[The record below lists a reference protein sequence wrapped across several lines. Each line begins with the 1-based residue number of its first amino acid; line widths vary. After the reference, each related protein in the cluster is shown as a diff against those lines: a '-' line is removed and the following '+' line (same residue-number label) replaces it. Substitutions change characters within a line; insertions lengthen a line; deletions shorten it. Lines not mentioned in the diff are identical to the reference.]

1 LILLPAIDIIDG
13 RCVRLIEGDYGRQT
27 SYGLTPAEAARSF
40 AEEGAEWIHI
50 VDLDGAKAGHPV
62 NREAL
67 AEVRRTVDVQLEV
80 GGGVRTLEDAKALL
94 DLGIDRVV
102 AGTRITQDPELA
114 RQFFDVLGERF
125 AAGLDL
131 RDGRV
136 ATHAW
141 LETSDLDGL
150 SFALELQSL
159 GCLRVIVT
167 DIATDG
173 TLLGPNTP
181 LMRSFVQGL
190 DIPVLASGGVSEL
203 ADLTAL
209 EEAGV
214 EGAIV
219 GKAIY
224 EGRMTV
230 TQALGALRE
239 KSHTGCGGS

>member
-1 LILLPAIDIIDG
+1 MILLPAIDIIDG
-13 RCVRLIEGDYGRQT
+13 QCVRLVEGDYGRQT
-27 SYGLTPAEAARSF
+27 TYGLTPAQAAKSF

-67 AEVRRTVDVQLEV
+67 ADVRRTVDVRLEV
-80 GGGVRTLEDAKALL
+80 GGGVRTLEDALSLL
-94 DLGIDRVV
+94 ELGIDRVV
-102 AGTRITQDPELA
+102 AGTRITQDIELA
-114 RQFFDVLGERF
+114 RQFFGELGERF

-150 SFALELQSL
+150 SFALELQSM
-159 GCLRVIVT
+159 GCRRVIVT

-173 TLLGPNTP
+173 TLLGPNLP
-181 LMRSFVQGL
+181 LMKSFVQGL
-190 DIPVLASGGVSEL
+190 EVPVVASGGVSSL
-203 ADLTAL
+203 DDLPAL
-209 EEAGV
+209 KEVGV

-230 TQALGALRE
+230 TQALEALRE
-239 KSHTGCGGS
+239 KSRAGCGGA